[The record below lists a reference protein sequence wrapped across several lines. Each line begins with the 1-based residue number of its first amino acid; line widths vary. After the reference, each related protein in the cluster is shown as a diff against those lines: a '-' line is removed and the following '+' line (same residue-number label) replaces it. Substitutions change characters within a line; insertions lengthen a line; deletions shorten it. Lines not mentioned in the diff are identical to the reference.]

1 VSPDSLLAAGLGRIL
16 ARPEAGVRC
25 GPDAGDEFLV
35 RNDPDIQAAMGYWDR
50 LGSLRGGT
58 ARQ

>member
-1 VSPDSLLAAGLGRIL
+1 VNRRAGPAVELGRIL
-16 ARPEAGVRC
+16 AHRVTEVRW

-50 LGSLRGGT
+50 LGSLLGGG
-58 ARQ
+58 AGQ